1 MRSKDR
7 SMNAISSNDLLT
19 TKVDPSDKAAIL
31 ALFEGLALAASRA
44 IMAMFDAG
52 MVFETK
58 ADASPVTEADR
69 AAERVILEE
78 LREALAGIAGVAAEE
93 ISAGVVPV
101 LVIKAELLRSAAEKT
116 NSKTTQRNP
125 STTRLSQHVPAVLFA
140 GSLIA
145 RFEVFCIMV
154 TGVVPSPVM

>member
-1 MRSKDR
+1 
-7 SMNAISSNDLLT
+7 
-19 TKVDPSDKAAIL
+19 
-31 ALFEGLALAASRA
+31 
-44 IMAMFDAG
+44 MAMFDAG
-52 MVFETK
+52 MAFETK

-78 LREALAGIAGVAAEE
+78 LREALAGI
-93 ISAGVVPV
+93 AGVVPV

-125 STTRLSQHVPAVLFA
+125 STTRLSQHVPAILFA

-154 TGVVPSPVM
+154 TGVVPSPAM